1 MNLVDLLIVL
11 ALAITGVAGY
21 RRGLSFSVLSM
32 LGLLGG
38 LLLGSWVATLLPA
51 RMHGFSSAERTA
63 LAIAVV
69 LAIGFLG
76 NALGGLLGAKVRL
89 TALRSRIG
97 GGLDSLAGMA
107 WNLIFTLAVS
117 WYLGLIFAAGPIP
130 QLSTQIQGSSILR
143 ALARALPAGPA
154 WMGDL
159 QHLLSAVPFPEVF
172 ATLVPPLPG
181 PVVIPQD
188 LATHPQV
195 GQVAGET
202 VKVITSGCGGLIE
215 GSGFPVGAQ
224 VVVTNAHVVAGGQSV
239 QVQVPGSATPLAAEV
254 VYFNPQ
260 VDLALLRVPALH
272 LPPLTFSETAPRGV
286 QGAVIGY
293 PEGGPEQV
301 VGGAVRG
308 TVEAVGR
315 DIYSQGLVSRQIL
328 VLQADVIPGNSG
340 GPFVNLSG
348 QVLGIVFAKSLVTT
362 DEGYALSAAEVLPDI
377 SHNLADTARAGTGSC
392 VS

>member
-11 ALAITGVAGY
+11 ALAISGVAGY

-32 LGLLGG
+32 VGLLGG

-51 RMHGFSSAERTA
+51 RLHGFSSAERTA

-76 NALGGLLGAKVRL
+76 NALGGLLGAKLRL
-89 TALRSRIG
+89 TTLRSRIG
-97 GGLDSLAGMA
+97 GGLDSLAGLA
-107 WNLIFTLAVS
+107 WNLIITLAVS

-188 LATHPQV
+188 LAAHPQV
-195 GQVAGET
+195 GQVAAET

-215 GSGFPVGAQ
+215 GSGFPVSPQ

-328 VLQADVIPGNSG
+328 VLQSDVIPGNSG

>member
-11 ALAITGVAGY
+11 ALAISGVAGY

-32 LGLLGG
+32 VGLLGG
-38 LLLGSWVATLLPA
+38 LLLGSWVATLVPA
-51 RMHGFSSAERTA
+51 RLHGFSSAERTA

-76 NALGGLLGAKVRL
+76 NALGGLLGAKLRL
-89 TALRSRIG
+89 TTLRSRIG
-97 GGLDSLAGMA
+97 GGLDSLAGLA
-107 WNLIFTLAVS
+107 WNLIITLAVS

-130 QLSTQIQGSSILR
+130 QLSTQIQSSSILR

-188 LATHPQV
+188 LAAHPQV
-195 GQVAGET
+195 GQVAAET

-215 GSGFPVGAQ
+215 GSGFPVSPQ

>member
-1 MNLVDLLIVL
+1 M
-11 ALAITGVAGY
+11 
-21 RRGLSFSVLSM
+21 
-32 LGLLGG
+32 
-38 LLLGSWVATLLPA
+38 
-51 RMHGFSSAERTA
+51 
-63 LAIAVV
+63 
-69 LAIGFLG
+69 
-76 NALGGLLGAKVRL
+76 
-89 TALRSRIG
+89 
-97 GGLDSLAGMA
+97 
-107 WNLIFTLAVS
+107 S

-143 ALARALPAGPA
+143 ALARTLPAGPA

-181 PVVIPQD
+181 PVAIPQD
-188 LATHPQV
+188 LAAHPQV
-195 GQVAGET
+195 GQVAAET

-215 GSGFPVGAQ
+215 GSGFPVGPQ

-239 QVQVPGSATPLAAEV
+239 QVQVPGSAAPLAAEV

-272 LPPLTFSETAPRGV
+272 LPPLTFSETYPRGT

-315 DIYSQGLVSRQIL
+315 DIYSRGLVTRQIL
-328 VLQADVIPGNSG
+328 VLQAEVIPGNSG
-340 GPFVNLSG
+340 GPFVSLSG

-362 DEGYALSAAEVLPDI
+362 NEGYALSAAEVLPDI
-377 SHNLADTARAGTGSC
+377 SHNLADTAPAGTGAC

>member
-1 MNLVDLLIVL
+1 MNLVDLLIIL

-38 LLLGSWVATLLPA
+38 LLLGSWAATLVPA
-51 RMHGFSSAERTA
+51 RLHGFSSAERTA

-76 NALGGLLGAKVRL
+76 NAVGGLLGAKLRL
-89 TALRSRIG
+89 TALRSRLG
-97 GGLDSLAGMA
+97 GGLDSLAGLA
-107 WNLIFTLAVS
+107 WNLIVTLGVS

-181 PVVIPQD
+181 PVLIPHD
-188 LATHPQV
+188 LAAHPQV
-195 GQVAGET
+195 GRVAAET
-202 VKVITSGCGGLIE
+202 VRVVTSGCGGLIE
-215 GSGFPVGAQ
+215 GSGFPVGPQ
-224 VVVTNAHVVAGGQSV
+224 VVVTNAHVVAGGRSV
-239 QVQVPGSATPLAAEV
+239 QVQVPGSAIPLAAEV

-272 LPPLTFSETAPRGV
+272 LPPLTFSETAPRGA

-308 TVEAVGR
+308 TVDAVGR

-328 VLQADVIPGNSG
+328 VLQAEVIPGNSG

-348 QVLGIVFAKSLVTT
+348 QVLGIVFAKSLVTPN
-362 DEGYALSAAEVLPDI
+362 EGYALSAAEVLPDI
-377 SHNLADTARAGTGSC
+377 SHNLADTARVGTDSC

>member
-1 MNLVDLLIVL
+1 MNLVDLVIVL

-21 RRGLSFSVLSM
+21 RRGLTFSVLSM
-32 LGLLGG
+32 AGLLGG
-38 LLLGSWVATLLPA
+38 LLLGSWLATLLPA
-51 RMHGFSSAERTA
+51 RLHGFSRAERTA

-69 LAIGFLG
+69 LAVGFLG
-76 NALGGLLGAKVRL
+76 NALGGLLGARLRL

-97 GGLDSLAGMA
+97 GGLDSLAGLA
-107 WNLIFTLAVS
+107 WSLIVTLAVS

-130 QLSTQIQGSSILR
+130 QLSNQIQGSSILR
-143 ALARALPAGPA
+143 ALARTLPAGPA

-181 PVVIPQD
+181 PVAIPQD
-188 LATHPQV
+188 LASHPQV
-195 GQVAGET
+195 DQVAAET

-215 GSGFPVGAQ
+215 GSGFPVGPQ

-239 QVQVPGSATPLAAEV
+239 QVQVPGSAATLAAEV

-260 VDLALLRVPALH
+260 VDLALLRVPALR
-272 LPPLTFSETAPRGV
+272 LPPLAFSETSPRGTE
-286 QGAVIGY
+286 GAVIGY

-315 DIYSQGLVSRQIL
+315 DIYSQGLVTRQIL

-362 DEGYALSAAEVLPDI
+362 NEGYALSAAEVLPEI
-377 SHNLADTARAGTGSC
+377 SHNLADTTRAGTGAC

>member
-1 MNLVDLLIVL
+1 VNLVDLVIVL

-21 RRGLSFSVLSM
+21 RRGLTFSVLSM
-32 LGLLGG
+32 AGLLGG
-38 LLLGSWVATLLPA
+38 LLLGSWLATLLPA
-51 RMHGFSSAERTA
+51 RLHGFSSAERTA

-69 LAIGFLG
+69 LAVGFLG
-76 NALGGLLGAKVRL
+76 NALGGLLGARLRL

-97 GGLDSLAGMA
+97 GGLDSLAGLA
-107 WNLIFTLAVS
+107 WSLIVTLAVS

-130 QLSTQIQGSSILR
+130 QLSNQIQGSSILR
-143 ALARALPAGPA
+143 ALARTLPAGPA

-181 PVVIPQD
+181 PVAIPQD
-188 LATHPQV
+188 LASHPQV
-195 GQVAGET
+195 DQVAAET

-215 GSGFPVGAQ
+215 GSGFPVGPQ

-239 QVQVPGSATPLAAEV
+239 QVQVPGSAATLAAEV

-260 VDLALLRVPALH
+260 VDLALLRVPALR
-272 LPPLTFSETAPRGV
+272 LPPLAFSETSPRGTE
-286 QGAVIGY
+286 GAVIGY

-315 DIYSQGLVSRQIL
+315 DIYSQGLVTRQIL

-362 DEGYALSAAEVLPDI
+362 NEGYALSAAEVLPEI
-377 SHNLADTARAGTGSC
+377 SHNLADTTRAGTGAC

>member
-11 ALAITGVAGY
+11 ALAISGVAGY

-32 LGLLGG
+32 VGLLGG
-38 LLLGSWVATLLPA
+38 LLLGSWVATLVPA
-51 RMHGFSSAERTA
+51 RLHGFSSAERTA

-76 NALGGLLGAKVRL
+76 NALGGLLGAKLRL
-89 TALRSRIG
+89 TTLRSRIG
-97 GGLDSLAGMA
+97 GGLDSLAGLA
-107 WNLIFTLAVS
+107 WNLIITLAVS

-188 LATHPQV
+188 LAAHPQV
-195 GQVAGET
+195 GQVAAET

-215 GSGFPVGAQ
+215 GSGFPVSPQ

-328 VLQADVIPGNSG
+328 VLQSDVIPGNSG